1 MRVIRLAVDEDL
13 PTLQDIERA
22 AGALFRD
29 LDMQAVADD
38 PPPDLETLR
47 SFRRR
52 GRAWV
57 FADGDDRPVAYLL
70 VELVDNRAHVEQ
82 VSVHPSHA
90 RNGIGRRLIDQAD
103 SWAAEHGLSEL
114 TLTTYVD
121 VPWNGPYYQRLGF
134 RFMRDDEMGKGLRA
148 IREREAARG
157 LDMWV
162 RAAMIRER
170 RALPG
175 SVDRLLH
182 C

>member
-1 MRVIRLAVDEDL
+1 M
-13 PTLQDIERA
+13 
-22 AGALFRD
+22 
-29 LDMQAVADD
+29 
-38 PPPDLETLR
+38 
-47 SFRRR
+47 
-52 GRAWV
+52 
-57 FADGDDRPVAYLL
+57 
-70 VELVDNRAHVEQ
+70 
-82 VSVHPSHA
+82 
-90 RNGIGRRLIDQAD
+90 
-103 SWAAEHGLSEL
+103 
-114 TLTTYVD
+114 TTYVD